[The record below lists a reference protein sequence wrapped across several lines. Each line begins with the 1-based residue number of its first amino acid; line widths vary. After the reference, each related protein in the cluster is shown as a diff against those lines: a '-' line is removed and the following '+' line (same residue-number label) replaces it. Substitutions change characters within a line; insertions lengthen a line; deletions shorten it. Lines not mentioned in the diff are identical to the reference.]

1 MGEGSRVLAGLAG
14 VGLVLACH
22 LPLTWAGRSQAR
34 YDHMIKI
41 RLTGYKWD
49 YCVVASED
57 LL

>member
-1 MGEGSRVLAGLAG
+1 MYDTRHMARGNTTYTKRTSLAAG
-14 VGLVLACH
+14 
-22 LPLTWAGRSQAR
+22 